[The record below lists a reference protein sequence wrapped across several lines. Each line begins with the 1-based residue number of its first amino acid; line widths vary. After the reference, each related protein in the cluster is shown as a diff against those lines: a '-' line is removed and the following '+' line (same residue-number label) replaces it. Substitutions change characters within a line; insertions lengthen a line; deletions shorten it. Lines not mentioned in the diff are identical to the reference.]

1 MSRNKHTCH
10 SVQRNFAA
18 GCGLNPA
25 QQLHLQHCPHCA
37 QVAQQFQRVDTLVD
51 RASENLVPTGFS
63 ERLMAHMPTLPA
75 VEIAGDVPVCDK
87 LLARFSHSRLL
98 RNIAIS
104 LGIALGIGQLIQL
117 VLGIFFVS
125 MMAAM

>member
-37 QVAQQFQRVDTLVD
+37 QVAQQFQRLDTLVD

-75 VEIAGDVPVCDK
+75 VEIAGDVPVC
-87 LLARFSHSRLL
+87 
-98 RNIAIS
+98 
-104 LGIALGIGQLIQL
+104 
-117 VLGIFFVS
+117 
-125 MMAAM
+125 